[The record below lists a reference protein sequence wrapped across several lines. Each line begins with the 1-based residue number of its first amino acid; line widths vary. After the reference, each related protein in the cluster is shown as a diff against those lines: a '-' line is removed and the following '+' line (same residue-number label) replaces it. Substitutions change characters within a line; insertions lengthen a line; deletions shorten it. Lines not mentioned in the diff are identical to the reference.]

1 MKNMSYEEFKK
12 RLLGMLRERLRDS
25 IKSEIIPVNKN
36 NGIMKETVGIE
47 NGIDGLK
54 PLVYVESLYD
64 QYCIGADLSACV
76 SFVIGL
82 YRAMPDLHMEQYF
95 ETWEAVKPR
104 ITVRIVNWEW
114 NKDELRDIPHKKY
127 MDLAVYCR
135 VVLAQNEDGIVSTVV
150 KNSMLRYLEV
160 EEKELWET
168 ARHNFQKENYLIRHI
183 DEETGLTGS
192 YLNKLFNLSDQED
205 ETHIL
210 TNEYHNN
217 GAVGMMRFDLLD
229 RFAEQKKCNLYILPS
244 SLNEVI
250 LIPDRGDR
258 TPDFL
263 RSLVK
268 KNNKDYPDEGD
279 LSENIYYYRRGEKQL
294 EIIL

>member
-36 NGIMKETVGIE
+36 NGTMKETVGIE

-135 VVLAQNEDGIVSTVV
+135 VILAQNEDGIISTVV
-150 KNSMLRYLEV
+150 KNSMIRYLEI
-160 EEKELWET
+160 EEKELWEA
-168 ARHNFQKENYLIRHI
+168 ARNNFQKEKYLIRHI

-192 YLNKLFNLSDQED
+192 YLNKLLNLSNQED

-229 RFAEQKKCNLYILPS
+229 RFAKQKKCNLYILPS

-279 LSENIYYYRRGEKQL
+279 LSENIYYYRRGKKQL

>member
-12 RLLGMLRERLRDS
+12 QLLRMLRERMRDS

-64 QYCIGADLSACV
+64 QYCIGADLSTCV
-76 SFVIGL
+76 SFVVGL
-82 YRAMPDLHMEQYF
+82 YHAMQGLHMEQYF

-104 ITVRIVNWEW
+104 ITVRVVNWEW
-114 NKDELRDIPHKKY
+114 NKDELSEIPHKKY

-150 KNSMLRYLEV
+150 KNSMLRYLEI
-160 EEKELWET
+160 EEKELWEA
-168 ARHNFQKENYLIRHI
+168 ARNNFQRENYLIRHI
-183 DEETGLTGS
+183 DNEIGYPKK
-192 YLNKLFNLSDQED
+192 YLAKFINMKDQKD
-205 ETHIL
+205 ETYVL
-210 TNEYHNN
+210 TNEYRNH
-217 GAVGMMRFDLLD
+217 GAVGMFRLDLLKK
-229 RFAEQKKCNLYILPS
+229 FADQIQRDFYILPS
-244 SLNEVI
+244 SVNEVI
-250 LIPDRGDR
+250 LLPDYSNKS
-258 TPDFL
+258 PDFL

-268 KNNKDYPDEGD
+268 KNNRDYTSEEE
-279 LSENIYYYRRGEKQL
+279 LSENVYYYRRKKNRIEVV
-294 EIIL
+294 I

>member
-12 RLLGMLRERLRDS
+12 QLLRMLRERLRDS
-25 IKSEIIPVNKN
+25 IKPEIIPVNKN

-64 QYCIGADLSACV
+64 QYCIGADLSTCV
-76 SFVIGL
+76 SFVVGL

-104 ITVRIVNWEW
+104 ITVRVVNWEW
-114 NKDELRDIPHKKY
+114 NRDELRDIPHKKY

-135 VVLAQNEDGIVSTVV
+135 VILAQNEDGIISTVV

-268 KNNKDYPDEGD
+268 KNNKDYPEEGN

-294 EIIL
+294 EVIL

>member
-268 KNNKDYPDEGD
+268 KNNKDYPEEGN

-294 EIIL
+294 EVIL

>member
-12 RLLGMLRERLRDS
+12 QLLGMLRERLRDS

-64 QYCIGADLSACV
+64 QYCIGAGLSTCV
-76 SFVIGL
+76 SFVVGL
-82 YRAMPDLHMEQYF
+82 YHAMPDLHMEKYF
-95 ETWEAVKPR
+95 ETWEAVKSR

-135 VVLAQNEDGIVSTVV
+135 VILAQNEDGIISTVV
-150 KNSMLRYLEV
+150 KNSMIRYLEI
-160 EEKELWET
+160 EEKELWEA
-168 ARHNFQKENYLIRHI
+168 ARNNFQKEKYLIRHI

-192 YLNKLFNLSDQED
+192 YLNKLLNLSDQED

-279 LSENIYYYRRGEKQL
+279 LSENIYYYRRGKKQL

>member
-12 RLLGMLRERLRDS
+12 NLLRMLSKRLRDS
-25 IKSEIIPVNKN
+25 IKSEIIPANKN
-36 NGIMKETVGIE
+36 NGILKETVGIE

-54 PLVYVESLYD
+54 PIGYVESLYD
-64 QYCIGADLSACV
+64 QYCMGADLSTCV

-229 RFAEQKKCNLYILPS
+229 RFAKQKKCNLYILPS

-279 LSENIYYYRRGEKQL
+279 LSENIYYYRRGKKQL

>member
-135 VVLAQNEDGIVSTVV
+135 VILAQNEDGIISTVV
-150 KNSMLRYLEV
+150 KNSMIRYLEI
-160 EEKELWET
+160 EEKELWEA
-168 ARHNFQKENYLIRHI
+168 ARNNFQKEKYLIRHI

-229 RFAEQKKCNLYILPS
+229 RFAKQKKCNLYILPS

-250 LIPDRGDR
+250 IIPDRGDR

-279 LSENIYYYRRGEKQL
+279 LSENIYYYRRGKKQL

>member
-12 RLLGMLRERLRDS
+12 QLLGMLRERLRDS

-76 SFVIGL
+76 SFVVGL
-82 YRAMPDLHMEQYF
+82 YHAMPDLHMEKYF
-95 ETWEAVKPR
+95 ETWEAVKSR

-135 VVLAQNEDGIVSTVV
+135 VILAQNEDGIISTVV
-150 KNSMLRYLEV
+150 KNSMLRYLEI
-160 EEKELWET
+160 EEKELWEA
-168 ARHNFQKENYLIRHI
+168 ARNNFQKEKYLIRHI

-192 YLNKLFNLSDQED
+192 YLNKLLNLSNQED

-279 LSENIYYYRRGEKQL
+279 LSENIYYYRRGKKQL
-294 EIIL
+294 EVIL

>member
-12 RLLGMLRERLRDS
+12 QLLGMLRERLRDS

-268 KNNKDYPDEGD
+268 KNNKDYPEEGN

-294 EIIL
+294 EVIL

>member
-104 ITVRIVNWEW
+104 ITMRIVNWEW

-279 LSENIYYYRRGEKQL
+279 LSENIYYYQRGKKQL
-294 EIIL
+294 EVIL

>member
-12 RLLGMLRERLRDS
+12 KLLRMLRERLSDS

-36 NGIMKETVGIE
+36 NGIMKETVAIE
-47 NGIDGLK
+47 NGIDGLQ

-64 QYCIGADLSACV
+64 QYCIGADLSICV
-76 SFVIGL
+76 SFVVGL

-104 ITVRIVNWEW
+104 ITVRVVNWEW
-114 NKDELRDIPHKKY
+114 NKNELRDIPHKKY

-135 VVLAQNEDGIVSTVV
+135 VVLAQNEDGIVSIVV
-150 KNSMLRYLEV
+150 KRSMLRYLEV
-160 EEKELWET
+160 SEKELWEA
-168 ARHNFQKENYLIRHI
+168 ARSNFQKERFLIRHI
-183 DEETGLTGS
+183 DEETGLTGT
-192 YLNKLFNLSDQED
+192 YLNKLLDLSDHED
-205 ETHIL
+205 ETHVL

-217 GAVGMMRFDLLD
+217 GAVGILRFDLLEK
-229 RFAEQKKCNLYILPS
+229 FAEQKKCNFYILPS
-244 SLNEVI
+244 SLNEVV

-279 LSENIYYYRRGEKQL
+279 LSENIYYYRRGKKKL
-294 EIIL
+294 EVVL

>member
-1 MKNMSYEEFKK
+1 M
-12 RLLGMLRERLRDS
+12 
-25 IKSEIIPVNKN
+25 KSEIIPVNKN

-64 QYCIGADLSACV
+64 QYCIGADLSTCV
-76 SFVIGL
+76 SFVVGL

-104 ITVRIVNWEW
+104 ITVRVVNWEW

-150 KNSMLRYLEV
+150 KNSMLRYLEI
-160 EEKELWET
+160 EEKELWEA
-168 ARHNFQKENYLIRHI
+168 ARNNFQKEKYLIRHI

-192 YLNKLFNLSDQED
+192 YLNKFLNLSDQED
-205 ETHIL
+205 ETYIL

-217 GAVGMMRFDLLD
+217 GAVGMMRFDLLES
-229 RFAEQKKCNLYILPS
+229 FAAQKECNLYILPS

-268 KNNKDYPDEGD
+268 KNNKDYPEEGD
-279 LSENIYYYRRGEKQL
+279 LSENIYYYRRGKKQL

>member
-135 VVLAQNEDGIVSTVV
+135 VILAQNEDGIISTVV
-150 KNSMLRYLEV
+150 KNSMIRYLEI
-160 EEKELWET
+160 EEKELWEA
-168 ARHNFQKENYLIRHI
+168 ARNNFQKEKYLIRHI

-192 YLNKLFNLSDQED
+192 YLNKLLNLSNQED

-229 RFAEQKKCNLYILPS
+229 RFAKQKKCNLYILPS

-279 LSENIYYYRRGEKQL
+279 LSENIYYYRRGKKQL

>member
-12 RLLGMLRERLRDS
+12 QLLRMLRERMRDS

-64 QYCIGADLSACV
+64 QYCIGADLSTCV
-76 SFVIGL
+76 SFVVGL

-104 ITVRIVNWEW
+104 ITVRVMNWEW

-150 KNSMLRYLEV
+150 KNSMLRYLEI
-160 EEKELWET
+160 EEKELWEA
-168 ARHNFQKENYLIRHI
+168 ARNNFQKEKYLIRHI
-183 DEETGLTGS
+183 DEETGFTGS
-192 YLNKLFNLSDQED
+192 YLNKFLNLSAQED

-217 GAVGMMRFDLLD
+217 GAVGMMRFDLLE
-229 RFAEQKKCNLYILPS
+229 RFTEQKKCNLYILPS

-279 LSENIYYYRRGEKQL
+279 LSENIYYYRRGKKQL

>member
-150 KNSMLRYLEV
+150 KNSMLRYLEI

-168 ARHNFQKENYLIRHI
+168 ARNNFQKEKYLIRHI
-183 DEETGLTGS
+183 DEETGLAGS
-192 YLNKLFNLSDQED
+192 YLNKFLNLSDQED

-229 RFAEQKKCNLYILPS
+229 CFAEQKKCNLYILPS

-268 KNNKDYPDEGD
+268 KNNKDYPEEGN

-294 EIIL
+294 EVIL

>member
-12 RLLGMLRERLRDS
+12 QLLRMLRERLRDS

-36 NGIMKETVGIE
+36 NGIMKETVEIE

-64 QYCIGADLSACV
+64 QYCIGADLSTCV
-76 SFVIGL
+76 SFVVGL

-104 ITVRIVNWEW
+104 ITVRVVNWEW

-135 VVLAQNEDGIVSTVV
+135 VILAQNEDGIISTVV

-168 ARHNFQKENYLIRHI
+168 ARNNFQKGKYLIRHI
-183 DEETGLTGS
+183 DEETGLTGL
-192 YLNKLFNLSDQED
+192 YLTKLLNLSDQED
-205 ETHIL
+205 EPHIL

-217 GAVGMMRFDLLD
+217 GAVGMMRFDLLE

-279 LSENIYYYRRGEKQL
+279 LSENIYYYRRGKKQL
-294 EIIL
+294 EVIL

>member
-229 RFAEQKKCNLYILPS
+229 RFAEQKKCNLYILPN

-279 LSENIYYYRRGEKQL
+279 LSENIYYYRRGKKQL

>member
-12 RLLGMLRERLRDS
+12 QLLRMLRERLRDS

-54 PLVYVESLYD
+54 PLIYVENLYD
-64 QYCIGADLSACV
+64 QYCIGADLSTCV
-76 SFVIGL
+76 SFVVGL
-82 YRAMPDLHMEQYF
+82 YHAMPDLHMEQYF

-104 ITVRIVNWEW
+104 ITVRVVNWEW

-135 VVLAQNEDGIVSTVV
+135 IVLAQNEDGIVSTVV

-168 ARHNFQKENYLIRHI
+168 ARNNFQKEKYLIRHI
-183 DEETGLTGS
+183 DEETGLTGL
-192 YLNKLFNLSDQED
+192 YLNKLLNLSDQED

-217 GAVGMMRFDLLD
+217 GAVGMMRFDLLE

-279 LSENIYYYRRGEKQL
+279 LSENIYYYRRGKKQL
-294 EIIL
+294 EVIL